1 MSAKDERRA
10 VIIERVI
17 SGTYEPSEAA
27 ALLGVSARQVRRL
40 KQAYREKGME
50 GVVHGNRGRPPSNR
64 LSVPSHQKI
73 LELSGPSGPYFDYN
87 ISHLQETLEA
97 SHDLKIGRSTLDRL
111 LVAQGIRKRRHASR
125 PTIRRRRPRYAAE
138 GALLQMDGSPHDW
151 LQGRGPR
158 LCLMGAIDDATS
170 KAMGLEFRPTE
181 DQAGY
186 LRLLRH
192 ITLTYGVPGCIY
204 HDKHTILRSPKE
216 ATLEDDLAGRQ
227 PQSQVQRVM
236 DWLGIEAIPA
246 HSPQAKGRIERL
258 WGTLQDRLTKEMRLA
273 GVMTLEDANAFLPE
287 FLIRF
292 NERFSQPPTDPN
304 SAWEPFGERD
314 AAYYFSTQESRV
326 VKADHTV
333 AWKGRVFQIRR
344 TAGQLAL
351 AGKTLQVHVDPEGEV
366 FLYQGKLRLE
376 YTILPRGVPKSASS
390 PMETTAPVIAAK
402 VSAVTKSPASRE
414 ITPGR
419 RKQVAFLHAGA

>member
-10 VIIERVI
+10 VIIERVT
-17 SGTYEPSEAA
+17 SGTYQTSQAA
-27 ALLGVSARQVRRL
+27 TLLGVSTRQVRRL
-40 KQAYREKGME
+40 KQAYQEQGLAA
-50 GVVHGNRGRPPSNR
+50 VVHGNRGRSPVNR
-64 LSVPSHQKI
+64 LSLPHQQQI
-73 LELSGPSGPYFDYN
+73 LDLSGPNGPYYDYN
-87 ISHLQETLEA
+87 ISHLQETLETA
-97 SHDLKIGRSTLDRL
+97 HALKIGRSTLDRL
-111 LVAQGIRKRRHASR
+111 LVAQGVRKRQHAKR
-125 PTIRRRRPRYAAE
+125 PPIHRRRPRYAAE

-192 ITLTYGVPGCIY
+192 ITLTYGVPQCIY

-216 ATLEDDLAGRQ
+216 ATLEDELAGRQ

-273 GVMTLEDANAFLPE
+273 GVTSLEEANAFLPD
-287 FLIRF
+287 FVIRF
-292 NERFSQPPTDPN
+292 NDRFAQLPEDAN
-304 SAWEPFGERD
+304 SAWEAFGERD
-314 AAYYFSTQESRV
+314 IAYYFSTQEPRC
-326 VKADHTV
+326 VKADHTL
-333 AWKGRVFQIRR
+333 AWQGQTFQIRR
-344 TAGQLAL
+344 TQGQPAL
-351 AGKTLQVHVDPEGEV
+351 AGKKVMVHVTPEGEV
-366 FLYQGKLRLE
+366 LFYQDKTRLD
-376 YTILPRGVPKSASS
+376 YTILPHRPPKEISEKKEIPESTLIPKDS
-390 PMETTAPVIAAK
+390 T
-402 VSAVTKSPASRE
+402 PA
-414 ITPGR
+414 R
-419 RKQVAFLHAGA
+419 RKQMAFLHARA